1 MELTTQQQQTIAHF
15 YEYLG
20 ARFTEIEAASPNAP
34 ITIVATDEK
43 GDKYWIRLVNNVDY
57 LDTITSI
64 METGTKIENTIF
76 YQLYALVSNEQNV
89 FHMEMYKDGY
99 ALWFIN
105 DITPEQMKVTDEF
118 TMIGITSAL
127 HVEDKREAIPTKFW
141 L

>member
-1 MELTTQQQQTIAHF
+1 MELTKEQEETIAKF
-15 YEYLG
+15 YGYLG
-20 ARFTEIEAASPNAP
+20 TRFTEIEAASPNAP
-34 ITIVATDEK
+34 ITVCCTDEK
-43 GDKYWIRLVNNVDY
+43 GDKYWIRLVDNSKST
-57 LDTITSI
+57 DTITNI

-76 YQLYALVSNEQNV
+76 YQLYALVSNDQSV

-127 HVEDKREAIPTKFW
+127 HVEDKRDAIPTKFFF
-141 L
+141 

>member
-1 MELTTQQQQTIAHF
+1 MKLTKEQEETIAKF
-15 YEYLG
+15 YGYLG
-20 ARFTEIEAASPNAP
+20 TRFTEIEAASPNAP
-34 ITIVATDEK
+34 ITVCCTDADDK
-43 GDKYWIRLVNNVDY
+43 KYWIRLVDNSEST
-57 LDTITSI
+57 DTITNI

-76 YQLYALVSNEQNV
+76 YQLYALVSNDQSV

-127 HVEDKREAIPTKFW
+127 HVEDKRESIPTKFW